1 MTFEGFKID
10 LDPRSVAEVCLTA
23 DRPGAD
29 AMQNATIETKIT
41 DLFEALRSSI
51 FGYLVAVFGQ
61 GNVNEAEDIAQDAF
75 LQLHRM
81 LQKGVQIDNP
91 RAWLFRVAHNRA
103 INQLKLRQYV
113 APLDEL
119 EWEEICSR
127 LPDPGLSPE
136 QRAQRL
142 EDFALVHQS
151 MKRLSVQER
160 QCLHLRA
167 EGLRYKEIG
176 EILDISTASV
186 GKYLRRAIKKL
197 MLENSEIHISEP

>member
-1 MTFEGFKID
+1 MTFQGFKTD
-10 LDPRSVAEVCLTA
+10 LESRATGEVCLTGERL
-23 DRPGAD
+23 DLT
-29 AMQNATIETKIT
+29 QHVTIESKIT

-61 GNVNEAEDIAQDAF
+61 IHANEAEDIAQDAF

-81 LQKGVQIDNP
+81 LQKGHHIENP

-103 INQLKLRQYV
+103 INQLRLQQFV

-119 EWEEICSR
+119 EWEEICRR

-136 QRAQRL
+136 QRTQRQ

-151 MKRLSVQER
+151 MRRLSVQER

-176 EILDISTASV
+176 EILDISAATV

-197 MLENSEIHISEP
+197 MLENSEIHMSEQ

>member
-113 APLDEL
+113 AP
-119 EWEEICSR
+119 R
-127 LPDPGLSPE
+127 
-136 QRAQRL
+136 
-142 EDFALVHQS
+142 
-151 MKRLSVQER
+151 QEMR
-160 QCLHLRA
+160 GR
-167 EGLRYKEIG
+167 
-176 EILDISTASV
+176 
-186 GKYLRRAIKKL
+186 
-197 MLENSEIHISEP
+197 